1 MMPDILRKEET
12 AFAGDDRVVP
22 FQVEG
27 LDVRGRAVTLG
38 PLTDTILSR
47 HKYPAPV
54 ARLLSETIALTVL
67 LGTSLKFQ
75 GKLIIQ
81 TQTDGPVNLLVA
93 DFTAPDGV
101 RAYARFD
108 DEALAQA
115 VKDGK
120 TEPHELLGKGVLAF
134 TIDQGANTQRY
145 QGIVALD
152 GETLEEAAAA
162 YFRQSEQI
170 PTKVRLA
177 SAELFDRDENGKPR
191 HTYRAGGLLVQFLPE
206 APERMRQR
214 DLHGGDG
221 DDGAHALED
230 DDTWAEAQM
239 LASTADAEELTD
251 PGQGVERL
259 LYRLFHERGV
269 RAYNA
274 QPVFDRCSCSEDKIR
289 GVISGF
295 SAEEIASTVE
305 EDEITVTCE
314 FCSTTYRFK
323 PEEFSQALQAGG
335 IEGKRGYGDVE
346 RLAGLVFHVVMP
358 VHHA

>member
-1 MMPDILRKEET
+1 MTLDTLHPGT
-12 AFAGDDRVVP
+12 TGFAGDDRVVP

-47 HKYPAPV
+47 HKYPGPV

-67 LGTSLKFQ
+67 LGTSLKFE

-81 TQTDGPVNLLVA
+81 TQSDGPVSFLVA

-108 DEALAQA
+108 EDA
-115 VKDGK
+115 VKQAIRAGR

-134 TIDQGANTQRY
+134 TIDQGSAAQRY
-145 QGIVALD
+145 QGIVSLD
-152 GETLEEAAAA
+152 GETLEEAAAS

-170 PTKVRLA
+170 PTRVKLA
-177 SAELFDRDENGKPR
+177 SAELYDRDENGKPR
-191 HTYRAGGLLVQFLPE
+191 HSYRAGGLVVQFLPD

-221 DDGAHALED
+221 DTGQDFEE

-239 LASTADAEELTD
+239 LAATTGAEELTD
-251 PGQGVERL
+251 PDLGVERL
-259 LYRLFHERGV
+259 LFRLFHERGV
-269 RAYNA
+269 RVYDA

-289 GVISGF
+289 GVLSGF
-295 SAEEIASTVE
+295 SAEEIESTI
-305 EDEITVTCE
+305 EDGEIHATCE
-314 FCSTTYRFK
+314 FCSTVYRFD
-323 PEEFSQALQAGG
+323 PAEFG
-335 IEGKRGYGDVE
+335 INAKTN
-346 RLAGLVFHVVMP
+346 
-358 VHHA
+358 

>member
-1 MMPDILRKEET
+1 MMMPDTLHAGDT
-12 AFAGDDRVVP
+12 GFAGDDRVVP

-38 PLTDTILSR
+38 PLTDSILNR
-47 HKYPAPV
+47 HQYPAPV
-54 ARLLSETIALTVL
+54 ARLLSEAIALTVL
-67 LGTSLKFQ
+67 LGTSLKFE

-93 DFTAPDGV
+93 DFTTPDGV

-108 DEALAQA
+108 DEALSEA
-115 VKDGK
+115 VKQGR
-120 TEPHELLGKGVLAF
+120 TEPHELLGQGILAF
-134 TIDQGANTQRY
+134 TIDQGIDTQRY
-145 QGIVALD
+145 QGIIALE
-152 GETLEEAAAA
+152 GETLEQAAEA

-177 SAELFDRDENGKPR
+177 SAELFDRDEDGKPR
-191 HTYRAGGLLVQFLPE
+191 HTYRAGGLMVQFLPDS
-206 APERMRQR
+206 AERMRQR

-221 DDGAHALED
+221 DDGSHDFAV

-239 LASTADAEELTD
+239 LTSTAEAEELTD
-251 PGQGVERL
+251 PALGVERL

-269 RAYNA
+269 RAYDV
-274 QPVFDRCSCSEDKIR
+274 QKVVDRCSCSEDKIR

-305 EDEITVTCE
+305 DGEISVTCE

-323 PEEFSQALQAGG
+323 PEEFAQTLN
-335 IEGKRGYGDVE
+335 
-346 RLAGLVFHVVMP
+346 
-358 VHHA
+358 